1 MYTLKRTQ
9 RLPISID
16 EAWKFFSSP
25 SNLQEITPEDMGFDI
40 ISEVPKEMYEGLF
53 IHYKV
58 SPLLGIKLN
67 WTTEITH
74 IRDRQFFVDEQR
86 VGPYKIWHHEHHFK
100 EIDGG
105 VEMTD
110 IVSYQLP
117 MGVLGRMMHPLIVKN
132 RLNQIF
138 DYRFEIIE
146 KKFGTVKPEA
156 K

>member
-86 VGPYKIWHHEHHFK
+86 VGPYKIWHHEHHFE

>member
-1 MYTLKRTQ
+1 MYTLKRVQ
-9 RLPISID
+9 KLPISLD

-25 SNLQEITPEDMGFDI
+25 SNLEEITPEDMGFNI
-40 ISEVPKEMYEGLF
+40 ISEVPNEMYEGLF

-58 SPLLGIKLN
+58 SPLFGIKLP

-74 IRDRQFFVDEQR
+74 IRDRSFFVDEQR

-100 EIDGG
+100 KVEGG
-105 VEMTD
+105 VEMID

-117 MGVLGRMMHPLIVKN
+117 FGIIGKMAHPILVKK
-132 RLNQIF
+132 RLNDIF
-138 DYRFEIIE
+138 DYRYRIVEE
-146 KKFGTVKPEA
+146 KFGSLQA